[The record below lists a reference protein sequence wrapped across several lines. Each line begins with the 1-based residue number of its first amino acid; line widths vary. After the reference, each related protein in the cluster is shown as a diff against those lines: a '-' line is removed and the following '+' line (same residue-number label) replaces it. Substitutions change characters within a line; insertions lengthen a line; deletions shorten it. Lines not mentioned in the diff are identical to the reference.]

1 MRIGSVLENQNIE
14 KRISITPE
22 IAKKYISI
30 GFDVHL
36 IKNYGVHLGISD
48 EEFKNIGVKFSDDEN
63 EVINLSNIIVQL
75 GLLSED
81 KCSLI
86 KENKTLI
93 GVLNPYDNK
102 EKLMKITKPFLLWW
116 IQVVTICFASFFIY
130 TFNWFEALY
139 DADQTKIS
147 FLIIIVFIGATLTV
161 GVLSYKNL
169 SNRNVL
175 SNYVWFSSE
184 TMVTLGL
191 IGTVAGFLLMLSS
204 AFDNLDVKNVENVQE
219 VITDMSLGMSTALCT
234 TLVGLVSSVLTKI
247 QMVILENNNHE

>member
-1 MRIGSVLENQNIE
+1 
-14 KRISITPE
+14 
-22 IAKKYISI
+22 
-30 GFDVHL
+30 
-36 IKNYGVHLGISD
+36 
-48 EEFKNIGVKFSDDEN
+48 
-63 EVINLSNIIVQL
+63 
-75 GLLSED
+75 
-81 KCSLI
+81 
-86 KENKTLI
+86 
-93 GVLNPYDNK
+93 
-102 EKLMKITKPFLLWW
+102 MKITKPFLLWW

-139 DADQTKIS
+139 DSDQTKIS

-175 SNYVWFSSE
+175 SNYIWFSSE